1 MYNSWEAHYRRVTV
15 LRFTPDGEALLS
27 GSDDSGITVWS
38 VFRSASVLNTSHPTT
53 LLKTLI
59 FLLADYWMT
68 ASGTKSP
75 RHIPTYL
82 TTRCQ
87 SPTSLLVLH
96 RSHPAAC

>member
-1 MYNSWEAHYRRVTV
+1 MYNSWEAHYRRLTV

-38 VFRSASVLNTSHPTT
+38 VFRSASVLNTSRLTT
-53 LLKTLI
+53 LLKSLI

-68 ASGTKSP
+68 VFGTRFPK
-75 RHIPTYL
+75 HTPTYL

-87 SPTSLLVLH
+87 
-96 RSHPAAC
+96 